1 MKATDIPVSKL
12 PLAFAANGA
21 KQVIPEASQIGIV
34 DGRASLND
42 GFPPLTRMPIPAGGV
57 PPFGTDAN
65 GILFMISAWTRWM
78 NAGGQVAFDAAFA
91 ADANVNGYPQ
101 GAVLARADGMGF
113 WLCLSDNN
121 TSNPD
126 SSGAT
131 GWAPLESYGIAQV
144 GGLATGIVTL
154 TPAQYGLPIITLAGT
169 LTGNV
174 QLVFPATK
182 NQWQVI
188 NNTTGNFSVTAKTA
202 GGSGVIVQQGGAA
215 NVYGDGVNISL
226 PPALQV
232 GTATQPQHAAQ
243 LSQLVGV
250 QGGFKNLKI
259 IAQGVNNA
267 SAVVTVD
274 ELMLETSA
282 NAFTTVRSVNVTINS
297 SGTVGQPNSL
307 SAGALAA
314 STWYYVWVWYNG
326 TTVCGTVDPSATAP
340 TAPAGFT
347 GGYRAR
353 VGAVRTD
360 STGNKYLLQTLQYG
374 RKAQYIANTTAGSNV
389 PYLPAMASLVTGNPD
404 APTYTPLAVGS
415 FVPPTASEIDLVMK
429 AGSTSGHSIC
439 APNGSYGSATS
450 TLGTPPMVIC
460 VSGYGPAP
468 IVVRALMT
476 LESMNIY
483 YANNDTT
490 YGLLCCAG
498 WVDNL

>member
-1 MKATDIPVSKL
+1 MKATDIPVTKL

-21 KQVIPEASQIGIV
+21 KQTIPEASQIGVV

-42 GFPPLTRMPIPAGGV
+42 GFPPLTRTPIAAGGV
-57 PPFGTDAN
+57 PPFGTDMN
-65 GILFMISAWTRWM
+65 GILFMVSAWTRWL
-78 NAGGQVAFDAAFA
+78 NAGGQVGFDATFS
-91 ADANVNGYPQ
+91 ADTNVDGYPM

-113 WLCLSDNN
+113 WLSLMDNN

-126 SSGAT
+126 SPGAT
-131 GWAPLESYGIAQV
+131 GWAPLESYGISPV
-144 GGLATGIVTL
+144 TGLTTGTVTL
-154 TPAQYGLPIITLAGT
+154 TPAQYGLPIITLAGA

-182 NQWQVI
+182 NQWLII

-202 GGSGVIVQQGGAA
+202 GGTGVIVQQAGSA
-215 NVYGDGVNISL
+215 NIYGDGVNIVL

-259 IAQGVNNA
+259 AAQGANNS

-274 ELMLETSA
+274 EIMLETA
-282 NAFTTVRSVNVTINS
+282 TNVVTTARGVSVTINS
-297 SGTVGQPNSL
+297 AGTVGQPNSL
-307 SAGALAA
+307 STGTLAA
-314 STWYYVWVWYNG
+314 NTWYYVWVWYNG
-326 TTVCGTVDPSATAP
+326 TTVCGTLDPSATVP

-360 STGNKYLLQTLQYG
+360 SSGSKYLLQTLQYG
-374 RKAQYIANTTAGSNV
+374 RKAQYVVNTASGSNV
-389 PYLPAMASLVTGNPD
+389 PYLPALASSVTGNPD
-404 APTYTPLAVGS
+404 TPTYTALAVGS

-429 AGSTSGHSIC
+429 AGSTGGHSIC
-439 APNGSYGSATS
+439 APNSSYSRATS
-450 TLGTPPMVIC
+450 TLDTPPMVIC
-460 VSGYGPAP
+460 ISGYGPAP
-468 IVVRALMT
+468 IVTRALIT
-476 LESMNIY
+476 LESTNIY

-490 YGLLCCAG
+490 YGVLCCAG